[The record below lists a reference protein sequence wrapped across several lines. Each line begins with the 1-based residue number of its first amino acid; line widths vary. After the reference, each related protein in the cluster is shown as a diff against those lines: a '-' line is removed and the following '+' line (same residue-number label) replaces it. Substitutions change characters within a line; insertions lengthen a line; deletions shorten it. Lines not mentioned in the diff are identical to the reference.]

1 MPSYTDRQALPYLEF
16 IGEIPQIFLGN
27 LLLLLFVATRFAS
40 VFHKFDLL
48 SIDFLLEFSRLLP
61 HELLNRFNKLT
72 ITLA

>member
-16 IGEIPQIFLGN
+16 IREIPQIFLGN
-27 LLLLLFVATRFAS
+27 LLFFIATRFAGM
-40 VFHKFDLL
+40 FNKLDLL
-48 SIDFLLEFSRLLP
+48 SIDFLLKFSCLLP